1 MYKLFTPTQATELI
15 SVVDPM
21 LRDLQSAFKDAV
33 KLQSEHAAL
42 RPESLRARQ
51 LAAELTF
58 IVDSARTTKGELD
71 RLGVVLKDVEQGVV
85 DFPGTVGAEM
95 VYLCWEQGE
104 DAVTHY
110 HALNREARLP
120 LPTGASL
127 HTTKRPHQHTTQS
140 KNDALDA

>member
-1 MYKLFTPTQATELI
+1 MYKLFTPAQATELI
-15 SVVDPM
+15 GVVEPM

-33 KLQSEHAAL
+33 KLQDERSGL
-42 RPESLRARQ
+42 RPDSLRAQQ

-58 IVDSARTTKGELD
+58 IVDSARLTKGELD

-85 DFPGTVGAEM
+85 DFPSTVGAEM

-110 HALNREARLP
+110 HALNQEARLP
-120 LPTGASL
+120 LP
-127 HTTKRPHQHTTQS
+127 QHATQRAGEHL
-140 KNDALDA
+140 NA

>member
-1 MYKLFTPTQATELI
+1 MYKLFTQAQATELL

-33 KLQSEHAAL
+33 KLQGEHAAL

-51 LAAELTF
+51 LAAELSF
-58 IVDSARTTKGELD
+58 IVDSARTTKGDLD

-110 HALNREARLP
+110 HALGREARLP
-120 LPTGASL
+120 LPAGASP
-127 HTTKRPHQHTTQS
+127 HTSENLQS
-140 KNDALDA
+140 TPQSENDALDA

>member
-1 MYKLFTPTQATELI
+1 MYKLFTPTQATELL

-110 HALNREARLP
+110 HALNQEARLP

-127 HTTKRPHQHTTQS
+127 HTPTHPQQHTKPS
-140 KNDALDA
+140 KNGALDA

>member
-1 MYKLFTPTQATELI
+1 MYKLFTQAQATELI
-15 SVVDPM
+15 HIVDPM

-33 KLQSEHAAL
+33 KLQGEHAAL

-110 HALNREARLP
+110 HALNQEARLP

-127 HTTKRPHQHTTQS
+127 HTTKHPHQHTTQS